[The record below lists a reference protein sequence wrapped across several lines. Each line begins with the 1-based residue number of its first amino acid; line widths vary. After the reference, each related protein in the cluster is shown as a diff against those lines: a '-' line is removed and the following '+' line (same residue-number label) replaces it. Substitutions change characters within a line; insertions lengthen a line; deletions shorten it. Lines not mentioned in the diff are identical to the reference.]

1 MSIAAIVVAGGSG
14 QRFGGQK
21 QFLVIDGATLAARAV
36 AACRSVADRV
46 VIVVPE
52 GYQGDGEG
60 ADVVTTGGAT
70 RSESVRAGL
79 SHCGDAEIILVHDAA
94 RPNASTALF
103 ARVVAA
109 VKAGADGVVPGVPV
123 ADTLKRVDAGVVTET
138 IDREGVV
145 AVQTPQGFLASSLR
159 AAHERGGD
167 ATDDAGLVE
176 RWGGF
181 VVVVAGEAS
190 NTKVTVPG
198 DLANVGEAL

>member
-1 MSIAAIVVAGGSG
+1 MSVAAIVVAGGSG

-36 AACRSVADRV
+36 AACRGVADRV
-46 VIVVPE
+46 VIVVPD

-123 ADTLKRVDAGVVTET
+123 ADTLKRVEAGVVTET

-190 NTKVTVPG
+190 NTKVTVPS
-198 DLANVGEAL
+198 DLVNVGEAL